1 MSDKRREQD
10 KIHYSSHGAVEHPP
24 MEYDHIGAE
33 HGGVD
38 YERRDVSTKTVFIYT
53 FVILFLLI
61 GFITM
66 VHEFYIQTMEAT
78 VQEQVLT
85 QSNEALRMLHE
96 QEAEILNNYKIID
109 SEKGIYQIPI
119 DRAMDI
125 LAAEAAAEAGKK

>member
-1 MSDKRREQD
+1 MTDKRREED
-10 KIHYSSHGAVEHPP
+10 KIEYSSHGAVEHPP
-24 MEYDHIGAE
+24 TDFDHIGAE

-38 YERRDVSTKTVFIYT
+38 YERRDVNAKTVLIYT
-53 FVILFLLI
+53 FAILFLLI

-66 VHEFYIQTMEAT
+66 IHEFYIQTTEAT
-78 VQEQVLT
+78 VEEQVLT
-85 QSNEALRMLHE
+85 QSNEALQTLRE
-96 QEAEILNNYKIID
+96 QEAEMLNNYKLID